1 MGASSSS
8 SSSDH
13 PGESLELVYFDI
25 AGVAEK
31 VRLAF
36 SLGHVPFTN
45 TKVAFDEWASIKPT
59 TPFGQLPI
67 LKIGSDTTIAQ
78 SDAMLRYAGTLAQN
92 KGIDLYPQDKLLQI
106 EEALG
111 MTNDIGRDLRPC
123 IYLAMNPTKAG
134 GYPESF
140 KGTPE
145 NAELVKNV
153 RTAFMTDDFV
163 KYMSKIEAKLESNG
177 NKFIAG
183 TDTPTIADC
192 ALVPQLKHFT
202 KGVLD
207 HVPTTCLDE
216 YKNIKAYID
225 KFMNLPEVAAW
236 YANNK
241 K

>member
-1 MGASSSS
+1 MLTSVSSRVQSCRHPSRHVLSPRVLTFRRSRSLVMGASSSS
-8 SSSDH
+8 SLSPPD
-13 PGESLELVYFDI
+13 SLELVYFDI

-36 SLGHVPFTN
+36 SLGQVPFTN

-92 KGIDLYPQDKLLQI
+92 KGIDLYPQDNLLQI

-140 KGTPE
+140 KGTR
-145 NAELVKNV
+145 N
-153 RTAFMTDDFV
+153 MQSS
-163 KYMSKIEAKLESNG
+163 SK
-177 NKFIAG
+177 
-183 TDTPTIADC
+183 TC
-192 ALVPQLKHFT
+192 AP
-202 KGVLD
+202 
-207 HVPTTCLDE
+207 PS
-216 YKNIKAYID
+216 
-225 KFMNLPEVAAW
+225 
-236 YANNK
+236 
-241 K
+241 